1 MLWICFLFL
10 TTTEANF
17 TLYLKNKE
25 TIMPGI
31 DFQDVYEIENG
42 SLEAEILNIDV
53 SNSNSHRD
61 VKMFLFRLVLN
72 SWVIY

>member
-1 MLWICFLFL
+1 
-10 TTTEANF
+10 
-17 TLYLKNKE
+17 
-25 TIMPGI
+25 MPGI

-61 VKMFLFRLVLN
+61 VNFFILLSLKFVNHSLN
-72 SWVIY
+72 

>member
-1 MLWICFLFL
+1 
-10 TTTEANF
+10 
-17 TLYLKNKE
+17 
-25 TIMPGI
+25 MPGI